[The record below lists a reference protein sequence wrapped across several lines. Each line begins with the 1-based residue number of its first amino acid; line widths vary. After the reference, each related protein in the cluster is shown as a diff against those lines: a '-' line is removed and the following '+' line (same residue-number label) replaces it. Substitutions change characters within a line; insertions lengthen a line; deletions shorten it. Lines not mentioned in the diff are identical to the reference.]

1 MKSSARC
8 ARSTRAT
15 SGCECRRSF
24 LTCSATRQKRG
35 TLLHPLPVRRPLHNC
50 AFVIKRS
57 VRRRRGVDA
66 AERAQADEYGG
77 RVGCTAQGPER
88 TAGADRRAVE
98 LGPNRSAAEPD
109 LCGERRSPGVS
120 AAGDGAGAAVA
131 TMVFAVGPGTGR
143 GAQRPA
149 ELSALRGTE
158 PGRGSAGPLDPEP
171 LPFAAGQAWAER
183 ARVRRD
189 QSTARAAWP
198 DGQARDADRRD
209 AGCGQ
214 RGAAADTESTPGEGS
229 ELDPDADWTQRKG
242 GGGSHFGYK
251 AHVAVDQGS
260 GLIRKALLTSAKVN
274 DSEVADALICG
285 DEQTVYADKA
295 YDPSARRELLAA
307 MGIGDGIMRR
317 ARWGTARNPEP
328 ELVAR
333 NASLSPIRS
342 AVERSF
348 AAMKQ
353 WYGYR
358 RVRYRGLARNALQLH
373 LMCIAINLRRALVL
387 HAI

>member
-1 MKSSARC
+1 MRRKERKQMSMADALVARRKGQNERLERIGELVNWGRIDQLLGAIYAAGEGRPAYRPLVMVRALLLQQWYSLSDPELEEALSDRLSFRRFAGLSLEEEVPDHSTLSRFRSQLVKQGLSARVFD
-8 ARSTRAT
+8 
-15 SGCECRRSF
+15 EIN
-24 LTCSATRQKRG
+24 RQLEQRGLMVKRG
-35 TLLHPLPVRRPLHNC
+35 TLIDATLV
-50 AFVIKRS
+50 AAS
-57 VRRRRGVDA
+57 V
-66 AERAQADEYGG
+66 
-77 RVGCTAQGPER
+77 
-88 TAGADRRAVE
+88 GA
-98 LGPNRSAAEPD
+98 P
-109 LCGERRSPGVS
+109 
-120 AAGDGAGAAVA
+120 
-131 TMVFAVGPGTGR
+131 
-143 GAQRPA
+143 
-149 ELSALRGTE
+149 
-158 PGRGSAGPLDPEP
+158 
-171 LPFAAGQAWAER
+171 
-183 ARVRRD
+183 
-189 QSTARAAWP
+189 
-198 DGQARDADRRD
+198 RDA
-209 AGCGQ
+209 
-214 RGAAADTESTPGEGS
+214 ESTPGAGS
-229 ELDPDADWTQRKG
+229 ELDPDADWTQRK

-295 YDPSARRELLAA
+295 YDSSARRELLAA
-307 MGIGDGIMRR
+307 LGIGDGIMRR

-358 RVRYRGLARNALQLH
+358 RVRYRGLARNTLQLH

>member
-1 MKSSARC
+1 MRRKERKQMSMADALVARRKGQNERLERIGELVNWGRIDQLLGAIYAAGEGRPAYRPLVMVRALLLQQWYSLSDPELEEALSDRLSFRRFAGLSLEEEVPDHSTLSRFRSQLVKQGLSARVFDEIN
-8 ARSTRAT
+8 RQL
-15 SGCECRRSF
+15 ERRG
-24 LTCSATRQKRG
+24 LMVKRG
-35 TLLHPLPVRRPLHNC
+35 TLIDATLV
-50 AFVIKRS
+50 AAS
-57 VRRRRGVDA
+57 V
-66 AERAQADEYGG
+66 
-77 RVGCTAQGPER
+77 
-88 TAGADRRAVE
+88 GA
-98 LGPNRSAAEPD
+98 P
-109 LCGERRSPGVS
+109 
-120 AAGDGAGAAVA
+120 
-131 TMVFAVGPGTGR
+131 
-143 GAQRPA
+143 
-149 ELSALRGTE
+149 
-158 PGRGSAGPLDPEP
+158 
-171 LPFAAGQAWAER
+171 
-183 ARVRRD
+183 
-189 QSTARAAWP
+189 
-198 DGQARDADRRD
+198 RDA
-209 AGCGQ
+209 
-214 RGAAADTESTPGEGS
+214 ESTPGAGS
-229 ELDPDADWTQRKG
+229 ELDPDADWTQRK

-295 YDPSARRELLAA
+295 YDSSARRELLAA
-307 MGIGDGIMRR
+307 LGIGDGIMRR

-358 RVRYRGLARNALQLH
+358 RVRYRGLARNTLQLH
-373 LMCIAINLRRALVL
+373 LICIAINLRRALVL

>member
-1 MKSSARC
+1 MRRKERKQMSMADALVARRKGQNERLERIGELVNWGRIDQLLGAIYAAGEGRPAYRPLVMVRALLLQQWYSLSDPELEEALSDRLSFRRFAGLSLEEEVPDHSTLSRFRSQLVKQGLSARVFDEIN
-8 ARSTRAT
+8 RQL
-15 SGCECRRSF
+15 ERRG
-24 LTCSATRQKRG
+24 LMVKRG
-35 TLLHPLPVRRPLHNC
+35 TLIDATLV
-50 AFVIKRS
+50 AAS
-57 VRRRRGVDA
+57 V
-66 AERAQADEYGG
+66 
-77 RVGCTAQGPER
+77 
-88 TAGADRRAVE
+88 GA
-98 LGPNRSAAEPD
+98 P
-109 LCGERRSPGVS
+109 
-120 AAGDGAGAAVA
+120 
-131 TMVFAVGPGTGR
+131 
-143 GAQRPA
+143 
-149 ELSALRGTE
+149 
-158 PGRGSAGPLDPEP
+158 
-171 LPFAAGQAWAER
+171 
-183 ARVRRD
+183 
-189 QSTARAAWP
+189 
-198 DGQARDADRRD
+198 RDA
-209 AGCGQ
+209 
-214 RGAAADTESTPGEGS
+214 ESTPGAGS
-229 ELDPDADWTQRKG
+229 ELDPDADWTQRK

-295 YDPSARRELLAA
+295 YDSSARRELLAA
-307 MGIGDGIMRR
+307 LGIGDGIMRR

-358 RVRYRGLARNALQLH
+358 RVRYRGLARNTLQLH

>member
-1 MKSSARC
+1 MRRKERKQMSMADALVARRKGQNERLERIGELVNWGRIDQLLGAIYAAGEGRPAYRPLVMVRALLLQQWYSLSDPELEEALSDRLSFRRFAGLSLEEEVPDHSTLSRFRSQLVKQGLSARVFNEIN
-8 ARSTRAT
+8 RQL
-15 SGCECRRSF
+15 ERRG
-24 LTCSATRQKRG
+24 LMVKRG
-35 TLLHPLPVRRPLHNC
+35 TLIDATLV
-50 AFVIKRS
+50 AAS
-57 VRRRRGVDA
+57 V
-66 AERAQADEYGG
+66 
-77 RVGCTAQGPER
+77 
-88 TAGADRRAVE
+88 GA
-98 LGPNRSAAEPD
+98 P
-109 LCGERRSPGVS
+109 
-120 AAGDGAGAAVA
+120 
-131 TMVFAVGPGTGR
+131 
-143 GAQRPA
+143 
-149 ELSALRGTE
+149 
-158 PGRGSAGPLDPEP
+158 
-171 LPFAAGQAWAER
+171 
-183 ARVRRD
+183 
-189 QSTARAAWP
+189 
-198 DGQARDADRRD
+198 RDA
-209 AGCGQ
+209 
-214 RGAAADTESTPGEGS
+214 ESTPGAGS

-295 YDPSARRELLAA
+295 YDSSARRELLAA
-307 MGIGDGIMRR
+307 LGIGDGIMRR

-358 RVRYRGLARNALQLH
+358 RVRYRGLARNTLQLH

>member
-1 MKSSARC
+1 MR
-8 ARSTRAT
+8 
-15 SGCECRRSF
+15 F
-24 LTCSATRQKRG
+24 NRQLEQRGLMVKRG
-35 TLLHPLPVRRPLHNC
+35 TLIDATLV
-50 AFVIKRS
+50 AAS
-57 VRRRRGVDA
+57 V
-66 AERAQADEYGG
+66 
-77 RVGCTAQGPER
+77 
-88 TAGADRRAVE
+88 GA
-98 LGPNRSAAEPD
+98 P
-109 LCGERRSPGVS
+109 
-120 AAGDGAGAAVA
+120 
-131 TMVFAVGPGTGR
+131 
-143 GAQRPA
+143 
-149 ELSALRGTE
+149 
-158 PGRGSAGPLDPEP
+158 
-171 LPFAAGQAWAER
+171 
-183 ARVRRD
+183 
-189 QSTARAAWP
+189 
-198 DGQARDADRRD
+198 RDA
-209 AGCGQ
+209 
-214 RGAAADTESTPGEGS
+214 ESTPGAGS

-295 YDPSARRELLAA
+295 YDSSARRELLAA
-307 MGIGDGIMRR
+307 LGIGDGIMRR

-358 RVRYRGLARNALQLH
+358 RVRYRGLARNTLQLH

>member
-1 MKSSARC
+1 MRRKERKQMSMADALVARRKGQNERLERIGELVNWGRIDQLLGAIYAAGEGRPAYRPLVMVRALLLQQWYSLSDPELEEALSDRLSFRRFAGLSLEEEVPDHSTLSRFRSQLVKQGLSARVFD
-8 ARSTRAT
+8 
-15 SGCECRRSF
+15 EIN
-24 LTCSATRQKRG
+24 RQLEQRGLMVKRG
-35 TLLHPLPVRRPLHNC
+35 TLIDATLV
-50 AFVIKRS
+50 AAS
-57 VRRRRGVDA
+57 V
-66 AERAQADEYGG
+66 
-77 RVGCTAQGPER
+77 
-88 TAGADRRAVE
+88 GA
-98 LGPNRSAAEPD
+98 P
-109 LCGERRSPGVS
+109 
-120 AAGDGAGAAVA
+120 
-131 TMVFAVGPGTGR
+131 
-143 GAQRPA
+143 
-149 ELSALRGTE
+149 
-158 PGRGSAGPLDPEP
+158 
-171 LPFAAGQAWAER
+171 
-183 ARVRRD
+183 
-189 QSTARAAWP
+189 
-198 DGQARDADRRD
+198 RDA
-209 AGCGQ
+209 
-214 RGAAADTESTPGEGS
+214 ESTPGAGS
-229 ELDPDADWTQRKG
+229 ELDPDADWTQRK

-295 YDPSARRELLAA
+295 YDSSARRELLAA
-307 MGIGDGIMRR
+307 LGIGDGIMRR

-358 RVRYRGLARNALQLH
+358 RVRYRGLARNTLQLH

-387 HAI
+387 HTI

>member
-1 MKSSARC
+1 MRRKERKQMSMADALVARRKGQNERLERIGELVNWGRIDQLLSAIYAAGEGRPAYRPLVMVRALLLQQWYSLSDPELEEALSDRLSFRRFAGLSLEEEVPDHSTLSRFRSQLVKQGLSARVFDEIN
-8 ARSTRAT
+8 RQL
-15 SGCECRRSF
+15 ERRG
-24 LTCSATRQKRG
+24 LMVKRG
-35 TLLHPLPVRRPLHNC
+35 TLIDATLV
-50 AFVIKRS
+50 AAS
-57 VRRRRGVDA
+57 V
-66 AERAQADEYGG
+66 
-77 RVGCTAQGPER
+77 
-88 TAGADRRAVE
+88 GA
-98 LGPNRSAAEPD
+98 P
-109 LCGERRSPGVS
+109 
-120 AAGDGAGAAVA
+120 
-131 TMVFAVGPGTGR
+131 
-143 GAQRPA
+143 
-149 ELSALRGTE
+149 
-158 PGRGSAGPLDPEP
+158 
-171 LPFAAGQAWAER
+171 
-183 ARVRRD
+183 
-189 QSTARAAWP
+189 
-198 DGQARDADRRD
+198 RDA
-209 AGCGQ
+209 
-214 RGAAADTESTPGEGS
+214 ESTPGAGS
-229 ELDPDADWTQRKG
+229 ELDPDADWTQRK

-295 YDPSARRELLAA
+295 YDSSARRELLAA
-307 MGIGDGIMRR
+307 LGIGDGIMRR

-358 RVRYRGLARNALQLH
+358 RVRYRGLARNTLQLH
-373 LMCIAINLRRALVL
+373 LICIAINLRRALVL

>member
-1 MKSSARC
+1 MRRKERKQMSMADALVARRKGQNERLERIGELVNWGRIDQLLGAIYAAGEGRPAYRPLVMVRALLLQQWYSLSDPELEEALSDRLSFRRFAGLSLEEEVPDHSTLSRFRSQLVKQGLSARVFNEIN
-8 ARSTRAT
+8 RQL
-15 SGCECRRSF
+15 ERRG
-24 LTCSATRQKRG
+24 LMVKRG
-35 TLLHPLPVRRPLHNC
+35 TLIDATLV
-50 AFVIKRS
+50 AAS
-57 VRRRRGVDA
+57 VEA
-66 AERAQADEYGG
+66 
-77 RVGCTAQGPER
+77 P
-88 TAGADRRAVE
+88 
-98 LGPNRSAAEPD
+98 
-109 LCGERRSPGVS
+109 
-120 AAGDGAGAAVA
+120 
-131 TMVFAVGPGTGR
+131 
-143 GAQRPA
+143 
-149 ELSALRGTE
+149 
-158 PGRGSAGPLDPEP
+158 
-171 LPFAAGQAWAER
+171 
-183 ARVRRD
+183 
-189 QSTARAAWP
+189 
-198 DGQARDADRRD
+198 RDA
-209 AGCGQ
+209 
-214 RGAAADTESTPGEGS
+214 ESTPGAGS
-229 ELDPDADWTQRKG
+229 ELDPDADWTQRK

-295 YDPSARRELLAA
+295 YDSSARRELLAA
-307 MGIGDGIMRR
+307 LGIGDGIMRR

-358 RVRYRGLARNALQLH
+358 RVRYRGLARNTLQLH